1 MAKGLSRSQARG
13 HSGATEAPVRS
24 SSKPISD
31 ERLQLALRTLR
42 QDGNFAAAARAAK
55 ISPERLRKYAVE
67 HSLIEKAERRWQ
79 IRQALPRRVQVFSN
93 GKSLTITVG
102 DFQSASMVGRFM
114 SAVGHFLETNN
125 RSVLTPFAGQSVADI
140 DGRKHPFETRPNVL
154 YRLSSAGE
162 HTFEQIYR
170 IVI

>member
-1 MAKGLSRSQARG
+1 
-13 HSGATEAPVRS
+13 
-24 SSKPISD
+24 
-31 ERLQLALRTLR
+31 
-42 QDGNFAAAARAAK
+42 
-55 ISPERLRKYAVE
+55 
-67 HSLIEKAERRWQ
+67 
-79 IRQALPRRVQVFSN
+79 
-93 GKSLTITVG
+93 
-102 DFQSASMVGRFM
+102 MVGRFM